1 MNLELTLPATVKVS
15 DMKWLSVWCRQMKV
29 NLADLVLDS
38 ADETTEETMTE
49 ETTTEILAQDPR
61 EEGEGAE
68 IIDYYDDDSGIGNP
82 FMPKGNHIGDFKTYQ
97 HGVSGRVYAVDEQTL
112 RIENFNYDGKGPD
125 AYLIGGIK
133 GSKPGT
139 PGQK

>member
-1 MNLELTLPATVKVS
+1 
-15 DMKWLSVWCRQMKV
+15 MKV
-29 NLADLVLDS
+29 NLADLVLES
-38 ADETTEETMTE
+38 ADKTTEGSVTE
-49 ETTTEILAQDPR
+49 QTEILAQDPR
-61 EEGEGAE
+61 EETEGAE
-68 IIDYYDDDSGIGNP
+68 DYDDDAGIGNP
-82 FMPKGNHIGDFKTYQ
+82 SMPKGNHIGDFKTYQ